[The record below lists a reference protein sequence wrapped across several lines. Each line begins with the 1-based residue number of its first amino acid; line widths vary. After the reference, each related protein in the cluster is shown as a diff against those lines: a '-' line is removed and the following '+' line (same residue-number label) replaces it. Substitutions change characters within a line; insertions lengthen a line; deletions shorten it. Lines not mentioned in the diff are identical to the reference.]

1 MLLATKRTF
10 SSAFQFPSRVATKMS
25 SSLLGQIYHTSHLR
39 SKWYQWVMNRCLRAS
54 KSAVINSRIEP
65 TKRNNLASSSRRDHL
80 ITTKNSSA
88 SAALQDSSS
97 KNSSAMAAPP
107 DSRSKSSSAMAAPP
121 DSRSKSSSAS
131 WPKRRASP
139 CLTRF
144 KTFARTL
151 TRSQST

>member
-54 KSAVINSRIEP
+54 KSAAINYHIEP
-65 TKRNNLASSSRRDHL
+65 TKRNSLASSSRRDHL

-107 DSRSKSSSAMAAPP
+107 DSRSKSSSA
-121 DSRSKSSSAS
+121 S

-151 TRSQST
+151 TRSQSTWTQWLISM